1 MQLLIWYT
9 HDPTDIE
16 ISQLYSNVFNFI
28 MSKPVRQDYIAKVRY
43 INNLPPPP
51 LNPKMIEYNVTNPIP
66 FLTKANQL
74 MSSLFRKENF
84 KTFISAVDEE
94 SGMNLN
100 LLNNTDVLESG
111 DNRAIHSL
119 VKDDVEVKL
128 HEKDRALL
136 RDAGITYLAKSE
148 PGVSF
153 LRRTEY
159 ISEKQAPKSTQTN
172 GTSTTKEEKLDPEAQ
187 LKAVEDTFEQ
197 AQATLDDFAK
207 LKHPRKKNAKA
218 VAAWPLLPD
227 ASMMDSKYLTV
238 KFSGSASLSREHETL
253 KRQGKYDEKLE
264 HKSLLSTVYR
274 PITSADGEWISLY
287 QVRDATQ
294 ANALVEKLQS
304 TEKERPVNLLDEEEQ
319 RETYTLKHMKN
330 YDMNFQRFSKPFE
343 ELSIKFAGDSGL
355 KKRKAAYYY
364 PVTGRIDLK
373 KHRASGNPELNKF
386 LAQSTFDTIQLH
398 IREPTTNEI
407 RKMDVARSEFDPME
421 YEGEDDEVPQENES
435 EPEQPTE
442 A

>member
-1 MQLLIWYT
+1 
-9 HDPTDIE
+9 
-16 ISQLYSNVFNFI
+16 

-43 INNLPPPP
+43 INSLPPPP
-51 LNPKMIEYNVTNPIP
+51 LNPKMIEYNLTNPIP
-66 FLTKANQL
+66 FLTEANQL

-84 KTFISAVDEE
+84 KTFIASVDEE

-100 LLNNTDVLESG
+100 LLNNPDVLETG
-111 DNRAIHSL
+111 DTRAIHSL
-119 VKDDVEVKL
+119 VKDDAEVKL
-128 HEKDRALL
+128 HDKDRALL

-159 ISEKQAPKSTQTN
+159 ISEKQAPKSTLSNATTTN
-172 GTSTTKEEKLDPEAQ
+172 TKEEKLDADAQ

-197 AQATLDDFAK
+197 AQASLDNFAG
-207 LKHPRKKNAKA
+207 LKHPRKKHAKA

-253 KRQGKYDEKLE
+253 KRQGKYDEALE
-264 HKSLLSTVYR
+264 HSSLLSAVYR

-287 QVRDATQ
+287 QARDAPH
-294 ANALVEKLQS
+294 ANGLVEKLRS

-319 RETYTLKHMKN
+319 HDTYTLKHMKN

-386 LAQSTFDTIQLH
+386 LTQSTFDTIQLH

-421 YEGEDDEVPQENES
+421 YEGEGEEEGEDAEGEQE
-435 EPEQPTE
+435 EPNKPTE
-442 A
+442 E